1 MDAETFGAIT
11 DKESQSDESD
21 DVKIDAVEILGDWL
35 SQMELTDEKYLRA
48 APAFRVVECG
58 GRILKQKSRAD
69 FAHSTAVKQINKFI
83 SHSWQAS
90 ARSKYMA
97 LLVFYN
103 GKAAVVMG
111 FLVAAATMIF
121 FMFDF
126 LPGFM
131 SYAEGGPERKYL
143 GPWCISLGT
152 LMFLLILLFRRPRD
166 LIFLDRLCINQY
178 DEREKSLGVLSL
190 GACLKHS
197 KKIMILWDETFCHR
211 LWCIFELAAFLKTHE
226 NTELLAQP
234 LDLTDFLVWK
244 FILNTLVYG
253 GGLVVPY
260 STNLSDNMFPVLIF
274 IFATC
279 AQCWLV
285 TRIFV
290 CFSQG
295 SEAIQKQLSGFTF
308 AGAQCYCCC
317 ANHQTPDGKDIPCDR
332 RVMQQCIQHWF
343 GSVEEFE
350 KVVQTRAKDAF
361 KKHLGGHFCPFWWL
375 AASEIPVLWQQ
386 MDVAASRL
394 YERDAHGA
402 IGRIVLGLS
411 VQLLTGPTVF
421 ATIILLLRWKPCRG
435 LPLKLLAMALCLCLV
450 FGIHTLFRALF
461 QSLGELS
468 GSLIFA
474 GSFLLPTI
482 ILWHVSAY
490 KS

>member
-1 MDAETFGAIT
+1 
-11 DKESQSDESD
+11 
-21 DVKIDAVEILGDWL
+21 
-35 SQMELTDEKYLRA
+35 MELTDEKYLRA

-58 GRILKQKSRAD
+58 GRILKKKSRAD

-131 SYAEGGPERKYL
+131 SYTELTQGRSEPRYVA
-143 GPWCISLGT
+143 PWCISLGT

-178 DEREKSLGVLSL
+178 DEREKTLGVMSL

-197 KKIMILWDETFCHR
+197 KKIMILWDETFCQR

-234 LDLTDFLVWK
+234 LDLTDFLFWK
-244 FILNTLVYG
+244 FILNTLVWG
-253 GGLVVPY
+253 CGLVVPY
-260 STNLSDNMFPVLIF
+260 STNLSANILPVCVF
-274 IFATC
+274 IFGTC

-285 TRIFV
+285 TINLIR
-290 CFSQG
+290 FSRG
-295 SEAIQKQLSGFTF
+295 AEAIQKQLSSFTF
-308 AGAQCYCCC
+308 AGAQCYCCS
-317 ANHQTPDGKDIPCDR
+317 ANHRTRDGQDIPCDR

-350 KVVQTRAKDAF
+350 KVVQTRVKDAT
-361 KKHLGGHFCPFWWL
+361 
-375 AASEIPVLWQQ
+375 
-386 MDVAASRL
+386 RL
-394 YERDAHGA
+394 KTQ
-402 IGRIVLGLS
+402 I
-411 VQLLTGPTVF
+411 
-421 ATIILLLRWKPCRG
+421 
-435 LPLKLLAMALCLCLV
+435 
-450 FGIHTLFRALF
+450 
-461 QSLGELS
+461 
-468 GSLIFA
+468 
-474 GSFLLPTI
+474 
-482 ILWHVSAY
+482 
-490 KS
+490 